1 MRAVLIV
8 AAMLVTQPA
17 LAQEADNWD
26 APRDSDAQPVA
37 DSGGKTKDWRPAA
50 LNAGFAK
57 QIERDLAARH
67 ARLAIVFRTGRPRS
81 KLPQGISYTHGA
93 FWIYSEVKG
102 ADGKTYKGYA
112 VHNLYQ
118 GDGKSL
124 PITRSYLKQ
133 DFPIDF
139 ISAAAEDD
147 VAVVIPTPEM
157 QRRLIATIASPTY
170 TRMHVTD
177 YSLVSSPF
185 DPSHQNCTEFVL
197 DVIAASAWQT
207 DSYSQVKANL
217 KAHFQATPV
226 RTGVFTRVF
235 GPIVDPRLNLDD
247 QKGEIETATYESIS
261 AFMAKNRLSEMSY
274 VLTRLDWTGKK

>member
-1 MRAVLIV
+1 MRVFLVV
-8 AAMLVTQPA
+8 AAMLATQPA
-17 LAQEADNWD
+17 IAQELNNWD
-26 APRDSDAQPVA
+26 APRESQAQPVA

-50 LNAGFAK
+50 LNAAFAK

-81 KLPQGISYTHGA
+81 KLPERIRYTHGA
-93 FWIYSEVKG
+93 FWFYSEVKG

-118 GDGKSL
+118 GDGKTV

-147 VAVVIPTPEM
+147 VAVIIPTPEM
-157 QRRLIATIASPTY
+157 QRRLMATIASPIY
-170 TRMHVTD
+170 TKMHVAD

-185 DPSHQNCTEFVL
+185 DSSRQNCTEFVL

-207 DSYSQVKANL
+207 DSYAQVKANL

-226 RTGVFTRVF
+226 KTGLFTRVF
-235 GPIVDPRLNLDD
+235 GPMVDPRLNLDD

-261 AFMAKNRLSEMSY
+261 AFMARNRLSETSY
-274 VLTRLDWTGKK
+274 VLARSDWTGKK

>member
-1 MRAVLIV
+1 MRAFLLAAAVL
-8 AAMLVTQPA
+8 ASQPA
-17 LAQEADNWD
+17 LAQVANNWD
-26 APRDSDAQPVA
+26 APRDSEAQPVA

-50 LNAGFAK
+50 LNAAFAK
-57 QIERDLAARH
+57 QIERDLASRQ
-67 ARLAIVFRTGRPRS
+67 ARLAIVFRSGRPRA
-81 KLPQGISYTHGA
+81 KLPEGIRYTHGA
-93 FWIYSEVKG
+93 FWVYSEVKG
-102 ADGKTYKGYA
+102 ADGKAYKGYA

-139 ISAAAEDD
+139 ISGAAEDD
-147 VAVVIPTPEM
+147 VAIIIPTPEM
-157 QRRLIATIASPTY
+157 QRRLMATIASPTY
-170 TRMHVTD
+170 ETMHVAD

-185 DPSHQNCTEFVL
+185 DPSRQNCTEFVL

-207 DSYSQVKANL
+207 TSYAQVKANL

-226 RTGVFTRVF
+226 RTGLFTRVF
-235 GPIVDPRLNLDD
+235 GPMVDPRLNLDD

-261 AFMAKNRLSEMSY
+261 AFMTKNRLSETSY
-274 VLTRLDWTGKK
+274 VLTRSDWHGKK

>member
-1 MRAVLIV
+1 MRGALIAAVLLTALP
-8 AAMLVTQPA
+8 AA
-17 LAQEADNWD
+17 AQGPNNWD
-26 APRDSDAQPVA
+26 APTDSAARPVA
-37 DSGGKTKDWRPAA
+37 DSGAKARDWRPAP
-50 LNAGFAK
+50 LNAAFAK
-57 QIERDLAARH
+57 QIERDLARH
-67 ARLAIVFRTGRPRS
+67 QARLAIVFRSGRPRS

-139 ISAAAEDD
+139 ISGAAEDD
-147 VAVVIPTPEM
+147 VAIIIPTPEM
-157 QRRLIATIASPTY
+157 QRRLTATITSPAY
-170 TRMHVTD
+170 ERMHVAD
-177 YSLVSSPF
+177 YSLVSNPF

-207 DSYSQVKANL
+207 QSYAQVKANL
-217 KAHFQATPV
+217 KVHFQATPV
-226 RTGVFTRVF
+226 KTGLLTRVF
-235 GPIVDPRLNLDD
+235 GPMVDPRLNLDD

-261 AFMAKNRLSEMSY
+261 AFMAKNALSKTDY
-274 VLTRLDWTGKK
+274 VLTRSDWLGKK